1 MKTHTLETIKALCE
15 VDGKHWIW
23 QFATRDSGAPVTR
36 HAGKTVSVR
45 RLVRELADGR
55 PLAQGMEVVPRCNH
69 ALCVSP
75 KCCLKTTTNGRFAL
89 AMARGAYSHDPVAV
103 AKRMVRQRAE
113 SKYPEALIDQARTA
127 DGTCQQVAAR
137 TGISLG
143 YVKDIR
149 SGKARRAFDNP
160 FAGLITY

>member
-1 MKTHTLETIKALCE
+1 MKKHTLATIKALCE

-23 QFATRDSGAPVTR
+23 QFATRDSGASVTR
-36 HAGKTVSVR
+36 HDSKTVSVR
-45 RLVRELADGR
+45 RLVRELTDGK
-55 PLAQGMEVVPRCNH
+55 PVAQGLEVTPRCNH
-69 ALCVSP
+69 ALRVSP
-75 KCCLKTTTNGRFAL
+75 SCCLQTTTNGRFAL
-89 AMARGAYSHDPVAV
+89 AMARGAYSHNPAAV

-113 SKYPEALIDQARTA
+113 SKYSDALIEQARTA
-127 DGTCQQVAAR
+127 EGTCEQVAER

-160 FAGLITY
+160 FARLMA